1 MLLLAT
7 LATPS
12 LSGAQDSWPARPVK
26 IVVPFAP
33 GGSVDVVIRK
43 IAQKLTEQTHQSF
56 IVENKAGASGTIGA
70 MQVIRSE
77 HDGYTL
83 LANDTTY
90 PLLPHIF
97 KKLPFDYA
105 HDLLPIS
112 AFVFAPTTLV
122 VSKASPYKTLDE
134 LLAQARAHPGIVT
147 YGSGGAG
154 TLPHFAGEALAIE
167 TRSQLLHVPFKGA
180 AEAIQAVL
188 SNTVDAQFA
197 SPSVVLGN
205 VRGGKHPDAGGQRGH
220 AHAVVSRGPYVR
232 RGRDKELQ
240 HFQLDRSLGPEG
252 DAAVCIASTEAG
264 AGGRHAIGGH
274 EGLRRERRR
283 RTTAARRRCIRQAA
297 ERKHGPMG
305 CSGLQGRSRKAVR
318 PACSFLAR
326 RKFSS

>member
-1 MLLLAT
+1 
-7 LATPS
+7 
-12 LSGAQDSWPARPVK
+12 
-26 IVVPFAP
+26 
-33 GGSVDVVIRK
+33 
-43 IAQKLTEQTHQSF
+43 
-56 IVENKAGASGTIGA
+56 VENKAGASGTIGA

-205 VRGGKHPDAGGQRGH
+205 VRGGKLRMLAVSGDMRMPLFPEVPTFAEAGIKNFSIFNWTGLWAPKGTPPSVLRRLKQEL
-220 AHAVVSRGPYVR
+220 AVAMRSEDMRAFAENVGAEPR
-232 RGRDKELQ
+232 
-240 HFQLDRSLGPEG
+240 QLDG
-252 DAAVCIASTEAG
+252 DAFARLLKESTARWGAVAS
-264 AGGRHAIGGH
+264 
-274 EGLRRERRR
+274 
-283 RTTAARRRCIRQAA
+283 
-297 ERKHGPMG
+297 
-305 CSGLQGRSRKAVR
+305 KAD
-318 PACSFLAR
+318 LE
-326 RKFSS
+326 KQ

>member
-205 VRGGKHPDAGGQRGH
+205 VRGGKLRMLAVSGDMRMPLFPEVPTFAEAGIKNFSIFNWTGLWAPKGTPPSVLRRLKQEL
-220 AHAVVSRGPYVR
+220 AVAMRSEDMRAFAENVGAEPR
-232 RGRDKELQ
+232 
-240 HFQLDRSLGPEG
+240 QLDG
-252 DAAVCIASTEAG
+252 DAFARLLKESTARWGAVAS
-264 AGGRHAIGGH
+264 
-274 EGLRRERRR
+274 
-283 RTTAARRRCIRQAA
+283 
-297 ERKHGPMG
+297 
-305 CSGLQGRSRKAVR
+305 KAD
-318 PACSFLAR
+318 LE
-326 RKFSS
+326 KQ